1 MENMAFDAVREGEG
15 GLRYGFVTGGERV
28 ALIKAGLGGDIFG
41 DANKYLQIAHLLKEK
56 YGFGAVV
63 ASNPEGARNWEASDL
78 AALSAYGR
86 EAGIAHPEYFFFGH
100 SNGGAK
106 GLSLAAAGVPFRRMV
121 LVNMPL
127 MINFHKTKQY
137 ISAIP
142 ETEITAVYGE
152 GDPSYP
158 YLPFLEGKYQHLE
171 VLRIPAADHNFRGML
186 PAFVALAELLA
197 E

>member
-1 MENMAFDAVREGEG
+1 MEFDQIREGG
-15 GLRYGFVTGGERV
+15 VGLRYGFVFGGDRV
-28 ALIKAGLGGDIFG
+28 AFIKVGLGGDIFG
-41 DANKYLQIAHLLKEK
+41 DANKYLQIAHLLKKK

-63 ASNPEGARNWEASDL
+63 ASNPEGEKSHREEDL
-78 AALSAYGR
+78 AALAAFVR
-86 EAGIAHPEYFFFGH
+86 EGGLSSPAYFFFGH
-100 SNGGAK
+100 SNGGIK
-106 GLSLAAAGVPFRRMV
+106 GLELAAAGVPFRRMV

-137 ISAIP
+137 LSAIP
-142 ETEITAVYGE
+142 HAEVALVCGE

-158 YLPFLEGKYQHLE
+158 YLPFLEGKYAHLE
-171 VLRIPAADHNFRGML
+171 VLRVPAADHNFRGML